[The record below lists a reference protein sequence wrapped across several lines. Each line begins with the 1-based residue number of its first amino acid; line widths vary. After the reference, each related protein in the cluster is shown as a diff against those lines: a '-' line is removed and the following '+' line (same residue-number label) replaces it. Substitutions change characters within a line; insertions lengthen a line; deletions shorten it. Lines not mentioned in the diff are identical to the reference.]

1 MKIRPFA
8 VPLIIVLAGSVALI
22 ESLKLPFGLV
32 SAPGPGFF
40 PTVLAV
46 LLIVC
51 ALAVCWQSVMDT
63 GELLSFSSGRKRT
76 ILTVLLLIGFASFIE
91 FLGYLVRYAVE
102 IDGTDILVDDEHY
115 MGRHKYE
122 VGTMLRVALDQDKVR
137 ILPN

>member
-1 MKIRPFA
+1 
-8 VPLIIVLAGSVALI
+8 
-22 ESLKLPFGLV
+22 
-32 SAPGPGFF
+32 
-40 PTVLAV
+40 
-46 LLIVC
+46 
-51 ALAVCWQSVMDT
+51 MDVNKVT
-63 GELLSFSSGRKRT
+63 FEGRVKH
-76 ILTVLLLIGFASFIE
+76 SE